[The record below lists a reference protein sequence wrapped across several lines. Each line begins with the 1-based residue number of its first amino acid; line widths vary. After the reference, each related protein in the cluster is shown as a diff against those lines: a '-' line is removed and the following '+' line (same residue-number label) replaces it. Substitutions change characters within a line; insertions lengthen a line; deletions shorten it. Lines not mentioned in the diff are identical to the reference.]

1 MIFFPFI
8 GEVNLFDWDET
19 LHASISKEM
28 FHSGHFWTPILNG
41 KFYLEKPPFFYWL
54 QIISYKYLALKEY
67 GARFPNA
74 VCGLLSVLLLF
85 KLGKRFFSKLF
96 GVVWAMLY
104 LSLFLAQLFHKTA
117 LLEPWFN
124 FFVFLSLYN
133 MSRVI
138 EMRQER
144 IDGLYRKSDIARS
157 LFWSAFACVGAILT
171 KGPEAY
177 FIVVFS
183 YWFLFLASSAKYG
196 IGYTNI
202 IKWTLWVLFF
212 IGVWGFLT
220 YRETGN
226 FDYFIQFLQY
236 QKNDLSIE
244 NASFFK
250 RVSFHIII
258 LMIGCFPAS
267 IFALNSL
274 RPQTYEPSLQKIFRL
289 MMVGCLFVVL
299 IIATFV
305 KQKVVYYSSLAYLPI
320 SFLATYSIRYIF
332 EESKKIHFF
341 NMILL
346 LIMGSFWSL
355 VITFVPYM
363 KGNIDLL
370 HQFIQDKNLQI
381 VFLKNF
387 EWHQWELSFGV
398 LYFGVFL
405 LSFIL
410 MLFKRYKAGIILLFF
425 ATMYISQ
432 IVITYYLPKI
442 EQYTQG
448 AYIDFI
454 KQKSSENACFLVYNT
469 TSYAPNFYS
478 NHSCAISNRFEK
490 DSMNQYKKWNQL
502 TYVIARGRE
511 EVDTL
516 NKIKGLK
523 KLYNQGNYTFFKI
536 KQKSKKQ

>member
-1 MIFFPFI
+1 LIFFPFI

-28 FHSGHFWTPILNG
+28 VQSGHFWTPYLNG
-41 KFYLEKPPFFYWL
+41 KYFLEKPPFFYWL

-85 KLGKRFFSKLF
+85 KLGKRFFSKFF
-96 GVVWAMLY
+96 GIVWAMLY

-144 IDGLYRKSDIARS
+144 IDGLYRKSDVARS

-196 IGYTNI
+196 LGYTNI
-202 IKWTLWVLFF
+202 VKWTFWVLFF
-212 IGVWGFLT
+212 VGVWGFLT
-220 YRETGN
+220 YRETGS
-226 FDYFIQFLQY
+226 FEYFMQFLQY

-244 NASFFK
+244 KASFLK
-250 RVSFHIII
+250 RVFFHVIV
-258 LMIGCFPAS
+258 LMVGCFPAS

-289 MMVGCLFVVL
+289 MMVGCLIVVL

-332 EESKKIHFF
+332 EESKKIHYF
-341 NMILL
+341 NLFLL
-346 LIMGSFWSL
+346 FLIGAFWSL
-355 VITFVPYM
+355 VIAFVPYM
-363 KGNIDLL
+363 KGNIGLL

-387 EWHQWELSFGV
+387 EWHQWELYFGV
-398 LYFGVFL
+398 IYFSVFL
-405 LSFIL
+405 LSILL
-410 MLFKRYKAGIILLFF
+410 MLFKKYKAGIIILFF

-432 IVITYYLPKI
+432 LVITYYLPKI

-448 AYIDFI
+448 AYIDFV
-454 KQKSSENACFLVYNT
+454 KQKSNENACFLVYNT
-469 TSYAPNFYS
+469 TSYVPNFYS
-478 NHSCAISNRFEK
+478 NNTCAISNRFEK
-490 DSMNQYKKWNQL
+490 DSMKYYRKAIQSI
-502 TYVIARGRE
+502 YVVARGKE

-516 NKIKGLK
+516 NRIKDIK

-536 KQKSKKQ
+536 KQKSKK